1 MASSISY
8 SVLPTSYLNLQN
20 MPSPMQ
26 LGYHSNNLYDNFP
39 PLMSDGRTVI
49 ASWQPDAVANEQLLK
64 DNNIKTNWEYRRYL
78 QNNANSI
85 MQQNNMSMSNDVGYV
100 RRYDAEPSIRNVPH
114 NFTNTNQHR
123 NIPGYSDSDLKRLY
137 LSREELNAKTMSATQ
152 PITQAEVMK
161 YK

>member
-1 MASSISY
+1 
-8 SVLPTSYLNLQN
+8 

-49 ASWQPDAVANEQLLK
+49 ASWQPDAVANEQLLQ
-64 DNNIKTNWEYRRYL
+64 DNNIKTNWEYRKFL
-78 QNNANSI
+78 QNNAKSI

-100 RRYDAEPSIRNVPH
+100 RRFDAEPSIRNVPH
-114 NFTNTNQHR
+114 HFTSMNQR
-123 NIPGYSDSDLKRLY
+123 DVPGYSDSDLKRLY

-152 PITQAEVMK
+152 PMTQAEIMK
-161 YK
+161 YR